1 MVHHSF
7 VMNYFALRCVALR
20 VAWYEEER
28 KTAPTSD
35 NRPVFTM
42 TVIPRK
48 SGSGNEPDACMR
60 EPR

>member
-1 MVHHSF
+1 MVHHSISRC
-7 VMNYFALRCVALR
+7 VALRCVALR